1 MKRKYILFIICSF
14 FLGGVSAQTLEQAR
28 TLFTKGDYEQAK
40 PVFQKYAKSQPSNG
54 NYSYWYGVCC
64 LKTGEPE
71 EAVKYLE
78 TAVKRR
84 VAGGQLI
91 WDKLT
96 MILIVSKM
104 QSTALKN
111 ISPTSANA
119 KDRRKK
125 LKLYWKRAKLTC
137 VCSKE

>member
-1 MKRKYILFIICSF
+1 MKRKYILFLICSF
-14 FLGGVSAQTLEQAR
+14 FLGGASAQTLEQAR

-84 VAGGQLI
+84 VAGGQLYLGQAYN
-91 WDKLT
+91 DT
-96 MILIVSKM
+96 
-104 QSTALKN
+104 TASKN
-111 ISPTSANA
+111 ISPISANA
-119 KDRRKK
+119 KDRQKK

>member
-84 VAGGQLI
+84 VAGGQLYLGQAYN
-91 WDKLT
+91 DT
-96 MILIVSKM
+96 YRFEDAV
-104 QSTALKN
+104 N
-111 ISPTSANA
+111 
-119 KDRRKK
+119 
-125 LKLYWKRAKLTC
+125 C
-137 VCSKE
+137 FE

>member
-84 VAGGQLI
+84 VSGGQLYLGQAYN
-91 WDKLT
+91 DTYRFEDVQLSLLETKTVLLVGALVSFRTRLLT
-96 MILIVSKM
+96 
-104 QSTALKN
+104 
-111 ISPTSANA
+111 
-119 KDRRKK
+119 
-125 LKLYWKRAKLTC
+125 
-137 VCSKE
+137 

>member
-84 VAGGQLI
+84 VSVDNSI

-119 KDRRKK
+119 KDRRK
-125 LKLYWKRAKLTC
+125 
-137 VCSKE
+137 S